1 MVMMDE
7 GGSSCKFHWCEV
19 SVEQDLNNKNN
30 RTKRTLFFLAKMRK
44 NSGAVIAFYRGNL
57 IVCRDHKNTKYAEGC
72 F

>member
-44 NSGAVIAFYRGNL
+44 NSGAVIAFYRG
-57 IVCRDHKNTKYAEGC
+57 
-72 F
+72 FS